1 MHERVYVRKCF
12 SKAAVWVWVGCLGV
26 SSVISA
32 SLQRSQASERCQLR
46 RDVSFWV
53 HLNAGNIIYSYCL
66 CWALK
71 VFIPTNG
78 AELLDQL

>member
-1 MHERVYVRKCF
+1 MNGCTYVRKCF
-12 SKAAVWVWVGCLGV
+12 SRAAVWVWVGCLGV

-32 SLQRSQASERCQLR
+32 SLQRSQASERRQLLG
-46 RDVSFWV
+46 S
-53 HLNAGNIIYSYCL
+53 LNAGNIIYSYCL

-71 VFIPTNG
+71 IFMPTNG

>member
-1 MHERVYVRKCF
+1 MHERVYIRKCF
-12 SKAAVWVWVGCLGV
+12 SKAAVWCLGI

-32 SLQRSQASERCQLR
+32 SLQRSQASERCQLLG
-46 RDVSFWV
+46 S
-53 HLNAGNIIYSYCL
+53 LNAGNIIYSYCL

-78 AELLDQL
+78 AVLLDQL

>member
-1 MHERVYVRKCF
+1 MHEWVYVRKCF

-32 SLQRSQASERCQLR
+32 SLQRSQASERCQLLG
-46 RDVSFWV
+46 S
-53 HLNAGNIIYSYCL
+53 LNAGNIIYSYCL